1 MHVSDQT
8 LTLHTALYRIA
19 EETVSGSD
27 LPAFYAAMHG
37 IVAQLMFAANF
48 YIALYDAQTDS
59 LSFPYFVDESDPP
72 PRPRPAGKGLTEYV
86 LHTGQPHLVT
96 PDIFRRLQAQGEVE
110 LMLTPAVDWLG
121 APLKVD
127 DNVLGVL
134 VVQSYHDAIHF
145 SEKDKELLTFVSRQ
159 IAAAL
164 ARKRTEAALRE
175 SEQKY
180 RSLFEQAPIGIYRTS
195 PAGRILDANPALIQM
210 LGYESFEQL
219 AARDLETEGFAAPY
233 HRAEFK
239 RLMSRDGVLR
249 GHEATWQRRDGSPL
263 TVSENAHAIYGSG
276 DQVLYFEGTVEDIS
290 AQKRAQERLHILQ
303 RAIEQSPATIM
314 LADTRGDIE
323 YVNPKFYQVTGYRPE
338 EVIGRN
344 PRLLKS
350 GETSAVEYEHLWQT
364 ISSGGEWRGE
374 FHNRKKNGELFWE
387 AATISAITDPAGR
400 ITHYLAVKEDI
411 TTRKTMEAVE
421 REQHALVEALRHI
434 ASLINST
441 LNLDEVLDRI
451 LSNIGRVVPHDAV
464 SIMLR
469 EGDVARVVRS
479 VGQADMGLADPA
491 LHTPFAISTT
501 QNLHIMCTTN
511 RPLVIPDVTAY
522 SGWIVTQAGHKVR
535 SFAGAPIRCR
545 RGIIGFLT
553 LDSKQ
558 VGFFDDTHA
567 ERLQAL
573 ADQTGIAIDNAQLYE
588 RARAHA
594 AELESRVA
602 ARTAELQEANVK
614 LRELD
619 QLKSQFV
626 ANVSHELRTPLANI
640 KLYLQ
645 LLEKGRVDKRG
656 QYLATLNRE
665 ASLLHRLIEELLDL
679 SRFDLGR
686 RPVMPV
692 PLDLNLLIQRL
703 LSDRAALIAD
713 RGLTL
718 HTRLALNLPSLLA
731 DQAMMTQVL
740 TNLLANAMNYTPPGG
755 AITLATSLRADSDRR
770 WLTFSV
776 SDTGP
781 GISLKEQE
789 HIFDRFYRGEASRAN
804 FVSGAGLG
812 LAICQE
818 ILHRHH
824 GRITLDSTV
833 GRGSTF
839 TAWLPLP
846 DSPLRQAAEE
856 AAHSAPA
863 AQA

>member
-1 MHVSDQT
+1 MYAADQT

-27 LPAFYAAMHG
+27 LPTFYSAMHS

-59 LSFPYFVDESDPP
+59 LSFPYFVDENDPP
-72 PRPRPAGKGLTEYV
+72 PPPRPAGKGLTEYV
-86 LHTGQPHLVT
+86 LRTGQPHLVT
-96 PDIFRRLQAQGEVE
+96 PDMFRRLQAQGEVE

-145 SEKDKELLTFVSRQ
+145 SETDKELLTFVSHQ

-219 AARDLETEGFAAPY
+219 AARNLETEGFAAPY
-233 HRAEFK
+233 TRSQFK
-239 RLMSRDGVLR
+239 QHILREGVLR
-249 GHEATWQRRDGSPL
+249 GHEAIWQRRDGSTL
-263 TVSENAHAIYGSG
+263 TVSENAHAIRGPD

-314 LADTRGDIE
+314 LADTRGNIE
-323 YVNPKFYQVTGYRPE
+323 YVNPKFCQVTGYRPE

-350 GETSAVEYEHLWQT
+350 GETSAVEYAHLWQT

-441 LNLDEVLDRI
+441 LDLDEVLDRI
-451 LSNIGRVVPHDAV
+451 LSNIGRVVPHDAAA
-464 SIMLR
+464 IMLM

-479 VGQADMGLADPA
+479 VGQADMGLTDPA
-491 LHTPFAISTT
+491 LHMPFVVSTT
-501 QNLHIMCTTN
+501 QNLHIMYTTN

-522 SGWIVTQAGHKVR
+522 SGWIVTQAGHRER
-535 SFAGAPIRCR
+535 SFVGAPIRCR
-545 RGIIGFLT
+545 RGVIGFLT
-553 LDSKQ
+553 LDSQ
-558 VGFFDDTHA
+558 HIGFFDDTHA

-588 RARAHA
+588 RVRAHA

-602 ARTAELQEANVK
+602 ARTVELQEANVK

-645 LLEKGRVDKRG
+645 LLEKGRAEKRG
-656 QYLATLNRE
+656 QYLATLHRE
-665 ASLLHRLIEELLDL
+665 AGLLHRLIEELLDL

-718 HTRLALNLPSLLA
+718 HTRLALNLPSVLA
-731 DQAMMTQVL
+731 DQAMMSQVL

-755 AITLATSLRADSDRR
+755 AITLATSLRADSNRH

-781 GISLKEQE
+781 GIAPKERE

-804 FVSGAGLG
+804 VVSGAGLG

-818 ILHRHH
+818 ILYRHH
-824 GRITLDSTV
+824 GQITLDSEP

-839 TAWLPLP
+839 TAWLPLS

-856 AAHSAPA
+856 AADFASAS
-863 AQA
+863 QA